1 MRRLSETSD
10 RAIAA
15 RLRSWLRVAT
25 DRQRAEG
32 LAWYPMARNFAAE
45 IAARVGISRHT
56 AASVIAALSPRN
68 RWERNLLDAEYLAEA
83 WAAGEPQESVTV
95 CTPHANRRKA
105 WAALH
110 GEPISDTAPKT
121 HAFALNISRLD
132 TARVTIDCWAMRS
145 ALVPPGELDRL
156 PPPPACQES
165 PTEAQYRRL
174 ERLHLAAA
182 EREGLAG
189 FELQAI
195 VWTAI
200 REAWL

>member
-32 LAWYPMARNFAAE
+32 LAWYPMAQEIAAN
-45 IAARVGISRHT
+45 IAARVGISRHA
-56 AASVIAALSPRN
+56 AASTIAALSPRN
-68 RWERNLLDAEYLAEA
+68 RWERNLMDAEYLAEA
-83 WAAGEPQESVTV
+83 WAAGEPEESVTV

-105 WAALH
+105 WAALN
-110 GEPISDTAPKT
+110 GVPISDKAAKT
-121 HAFALNISRLD
+121 HAFSLNISRLD
-132 TARVTIDCWAMRS
+132 PGRVTIDVWAMRS
-145 ALVPPGELDRL
+145 ALIPPGELARL
-156 PPPPACQES
+156 PEPPDCQES
-165 PTEAQYRRL
+165 PTECQYRRL

-182 EREGLAG
+182 ENAGLAG

-195 VWTAI
+195 IWTAV
-200 REAWL
+200 REAWK

>member
-15 RLRSWLRVAT
+15 RLRSWLRVST

-32 LAWYPMARNFAAE
+32 LAWYPMAQEFAAKL
-45 IAARVGISRHT
+45 AARAGITRH
-56 AASVIAALSPRN
+56 AAANVIAALSPRN
-68 RWERNLLDAEYLAEA
+68 RWERNVEDAQNLAAA

-105 WAALH
+105 WAALN
-110 GEPISDTAPKT
+110 GEPISDSAPKS
-121 HAFALNISRLD
+121 HAFSLNISRLD
-132 TARVTIDCWAMRS
+132 PARCTIDVWAMRS
-145 ALVPPGELDRL
+145 ALVPPGELARL
-156 PPPPACQES
+156 PEPPACQES
-165 PTEAQYRRL
+165 PTECQYRRL

-182 EREGLAG
+182 DREGLAG

-200 REAWL
+200 REAWK

>member
-15 RLRSWLRVAT
+15 RIRSWLRVAT

-32 LAWYPMARNFAAE
+32 LAWYPAAQEFAANL
-45 IAARVGISRHT
+45 AARVGISRH
-56 AASVIAALSPRN
+56 AAANVIAALSPRN
-68 RWERNLLDAEYLAEA
+68 RWERNTIDAANLAAA

-105 WAALH
+105 WAALN

-132 TARVTIDCWAMRS
+132 PARVTIDAWAMRS
-145 ALVPPGELDRL
+145 ALVPPGELARL
-156 PPPPACQES
+156 PAPPDCQES
-165 PTEAQYRRL
+165 PTEVQYRRL
-174 ERLHLAAA
+174 ERLHLEAA
-182 EREGLAG
+182 ERSGLAG
-189 FELQAI
+189 FEFQAI
-195 VWTAI
+195 VWIAI
-200 REAWL
+200 REAWQ

>member
-32 LAWYPMARNFAAE
+32 LAWYPMAQEFAANL
-45 IAARVGISRHT
+45 AARVGITRH
-56 AASVIAALSPRN
+56 AAANVIAALSPRN
-68 RWERNLLDAEYLAEA
+68 RWERNTVDAANLAAA

-105 WAALH
+105 WAAL
-110 GEPISDTAPKT
+110 GGQPISDTAPKT

-132 TARVTIDCWAMRS
+132 PARCTIDAWAMRS
-145 ALVPPGELDRL
+145 ALVPPGELARL
-156 PPPPACQES
+156 PEPPECQES
-165 PTEAQYRRL
+165 PTECQYRRL

-182 EREGLAG
+182 ESAGLAG

-195 VWTAI
+195 VWIAI
-200 REAWL
+200 REAWS

>member
-25 DRQRAEG
+25 DRQRSEG
-32 LAWYPMARNFAAE
+32 LAWYPAAQEFAANL
-45 IAARVGISRHT
+45 AARVGITRH
-56 AASVIAALSPRN
+56 AAANVIAALSPRN
-68 RWERNLLDAEYLAEA
+68 RWERNTIDAANLAAA

-132 TARVTIDCWAMRS
+132 PARCTIDAWAMRS
-145 ALVPPGELDRL
+145 ALVPPGELARL
-156 PPPPACQES
+156 PEPPDCQES
-165 PTEAQYRRL
+165 PTECQYRRL

-182 EREGLAG
+182 ENAGLAG

-195 VWTAI
+195 VWIAI

>member
-10 RAIAA
+10 RAVMA
-15 RLRSWLRVAT
+15 RLRSWLRSAT

-32 LAWYPMARNFAAE
+32 LAWYPAAQQIAAT
-45 IAARVGISRHT
+45 IAARVGITRH
-56 AASVIAALSPRN
+56 AAANVIAALSPRN
-68 RWERNLLDAEYLAEA
+68 RWERNVEDSQNLATA

-95 CTPHANRRKA
+95 CTSHSNRRKA

-110 GEPISDTAPKT
+110 GEPISDTAPKS
-121 HAFALNISRLD
+121 HAFSLNISRLD
-132 TARVTIDCWAMRS
+132 PARVTIDCWAMRS
-145 ALVPPGELDRL
+145 ALVPPGELARL
-156 PPPPACQES
+156 TAPPECQES
-165 PTEAQYRRL
+165 PTECQYRRL
-174 ERLHLAAA
+174 ERLHLEAA

-200 REAWL
+200 REAWK

>member
-10 RAIAA
+10 RAISA

-25 DRQRAEG
+25 DRQWAEG
-32 LAWYPMARNFAAE
+32 LAWYPAAQQIAAT
-45 IAARVGISRHT
+45 IAARVGISRHA
-56 AASVIAALSPRN
+56 AASAIAALSPRN
-68 RWERNLLDAEYLAEA
+68 RWERNTVDATNLAAA

-105 WAALH
+105 WAAL
-110 GEPISDTAPKT
+110 GGQPISDTAPKT

-132 TARVTIDCWAMRS
+132 PARCTIDAWAMRS
-145 ALVPPGELDRL
+145 ALVPPGELSRL
-156 PPPPACQES
+156 PEPPDCQES

-182 EREGLAG
+182 ENAGLAG

-195 VWTAI
+195 VWIAI

>member
-32 LAWYPMARNFAAE
+32 LAWYPMAQEFAANL
-45 IAARVGISRHT
+45 AARVGITRH
-56 AASVIAALSPRN
+56 AAANVIAALSPRN
-68 RWERNLLDAEYLAEA
+68 RWERNLMDAEHLAKA

-105 WAALH
+105 WAALE
-110 GEPISDTAPKT
+110 GIPISDKSPKC
-121 HAFALNISRLD
+121 HAFAAAISGLD
-132 TARVTIDCWAMRS
+132 PARVTIDCWAMRS
-145 ALVPPGELDRL
+145 ALVPPGELARL
-156 PPPPACQES
+156 PAPPDCQES
-165 PTEAQYRRL
+165 PTEVQYRRL

-195 VWTAI
+195 VWVAI
-200 REAWL
+200 REAWK

>member
-25 DRQRAEG
+25 ARQRAEG
-32 LAWYPMARNFAAE
+32 LAWYPMAQEFAAKL
-45 IAARVGISRHT
+45 AARAGITRH
-56 AASVIAALSPRN
+56 AAANVIAALSPRN
-68 RWERNLLDAEYLAEA
+68 RWERNLMDAECLAKA
-83 WAAGEPQESVTV
+83 WAAGESQESVTV

-105 WAALH
+105 WAALE
-110 GEPISDTAPKT
+110 GVPISDKSPKC
-121 HAFALNISRLD
+121 HAFAAAISGLD
-132 TARVTIDCWAMRS
+132 PARVTIDCWAMRS
-145 ALVPPGELDRL
+145 ALVPPGELARL
-156 PPPPACQES
+156 PEPPACQES
-165 PTEAQYRRL
+165 PTECQYRRL

-200 REAWL
+200 REAWK